1 MHSPLVGEK
10 PPVKYLLEEALES
23 LILRIAESGNTDD
36 FDGQRIEALVGRGY
50 LYGQG
55 RNAK

>member
-1 MHSPLVGEK
+1 M
-10 PPVKYLLEEALES
+10 KYLLEEALES
-23 LILRIAESGNTDD
+23 LILRIAESGNTVD
-36 FDGQRIEALVGRGY
+36 FDGQRIEALVRRGY